1 MSLEYEIEMQRLKV
15 MQEQNNRKERILMQK
30 QIKTIESE
38 LKQMKYKYFQ
48 NPAMSA
54 KIKIVEDNLQIMKRF
69 LAEIKSQDN

>member
-1 MSLEYEIEMQRLKV
+1 MSIEYEIEMQRLKV
-15 MQEQNNRKERILMQK
+15 MQEQKNRKERVLMQK

-48 NPAMSA
+48 DPAMSA

>member
-15 MQEQNNRKERILMQK
+15 MQEQRNRKERVLMQK

-48 NPAMSA
+48 NSAMSA

>member
-1 MSLEYEIEMQRLKV
+1 MSIEYEIEMQRLKV
-15 MQEQNNRKERILMQK
+15 MQEQKNRKERVLMQK

-38 LKQMKYKYFQ
+38 LKKMKYKHFQ
-48 NPAMSA
+48 NPTMSA

>member
-15 MQEQNNRKERILMQK
+15 MQEQKNRKERILMQK

-38 LKQMKYKYFQ
+38 LKQMKYKHFQ
-48 NPAMSA
+48 DTAMSA
-54 KIKIVEDNLQIMKRF
+54 KIKIVENNLQIMKRF